1 RIWSSTRWLTF
12 QKENMTIS
20 QTQQPKPSISLDLLV
35 APPQERNGRR
45 IKKWES
51 RGVEVSFARFI
62 QYDEEPM
69 TEPGSP
75 DYAKQKLY
83 DAVYALLGSAT
94 IDRRLT
100 SAASYL
106 MLVQSRDLPV
116 ALRGDF
122 ENLLRKLTRIPLS
135 SKTGLLLRP
144 ISEDDAVKLAKAI
157 LSMLVQL
164 LGGLVADPGPVVD
177 REEVGTP
184 SEFENMRS
192 DEIEAALVKMM
203 ADHGLTVNT
212 RDADKDKPQ

>member
-1 RIWSSTRWLTF
+1 M
-12 QKENMTIS
+12 N
-20 QTQQPKPSISLDLLV
+20 
-35 APPQERNGRR
+35 
-45 IKKWES
+45 
-51 RGVEVSFARFI
+51 
-62 QYDEEPM
+62 
-69 TEPGSP
+69 TELGSP

>member
-1 RIWSSTRWLTF
+1 
-12 QKENMTIS
+12 
-20 QTQQPKPSISLDLLV
+20 
-35 APPQERNGRR
+35 
-45 IKKWES
+45 
-51 RGVEVSFARFI
+51 
-62 QYDEEPM
+62 M

-75 DYAKQKLY
+75 DYAKQKFY
-83 DAVYALLGSAT
+83 DAVYALLGTAT

-106 MLVQSRDLPV
+106 LLVQPRDLP
-116 ALRGDF
+116 AGTRDDF
-122 ENLLRKLTRIPLS
+122 QKLKRKLTRIPLS

-144 ISEDDAVKLAKAI
+144 VSEDDAVKLAQAI
-157 LSMLVQL
+157 FSMLIQL